1 MITIDVCFK
10 KRGKIYKYLLINPSN
25 FKINKEKP
33 LVYTSGVL
41 GRVPVENN
49 LYPIKVERVD
59 ILPEIVTSQ
68 IVLLNNNNN
77 IMIQTL
83 GKISSTEEVKNKKE
97 ERMTTS
103 EKVKTSIFSTKETSK
118 PFSKKN
124 LKQLDKDLT
133 KILNKVRKRGY

>member
-10 KRGKIYKYLLINPSN
+10 KGGKIYKYLLINPNN

-33 LVYTSGVL
+33 LVYISGML
-41 GRVPVENN
+41 GKVPVENN

-59 ILPEIVTSQ
+59 ILPEIITSQ

-77 IMIQTL
+77 IMIQSL
-83 GKISSTEEVKNKKE
+83 GKISSIEEVTNKKE
-97 ERMTTS
+97 EKMTTS
-103 EKVKTSIFSTKETSK
+103 EKVKTSIFSTEETLKLS
-118 PFSKKN
+118 SKKN

-133 KILNKVRKRGY
+133 KILNRIRKRGC